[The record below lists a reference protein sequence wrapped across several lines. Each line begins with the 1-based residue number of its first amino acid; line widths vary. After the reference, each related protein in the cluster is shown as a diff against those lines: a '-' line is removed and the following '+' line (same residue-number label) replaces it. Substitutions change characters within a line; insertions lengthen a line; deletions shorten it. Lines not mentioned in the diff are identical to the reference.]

1 MQMKLQI
8 LKQNTIRFVVTHF
21 LHIALVI
28 IAFMVVKDFESI
40 SIAQIHPIRKMLAIT
55 TLVTIFEDYF
65 Y

>member
-1 MQMKLQI
+1 MHMKLQI

-40 SIAQIHPIRKMLAIT
+40 GIAQIHPIR
-55 TLVTIFEDYF
+55 
-65 Y
+65 